1 MHCAV
6 PGRVRRTYTPQMRRG
21 PSVQIVA
28 CAIAAL
34 GLAAASCSSDKA
46 KSPTTLVAETVPVLT
61 RADDGVL
68 TIGVLS
74 RRAAPF
80 PTSASRSSTGQRS
93 HSSRSTQPTGC
104 SAPA

>member
-1 MHCAV
+1 
-6 PGRVRRTYTPQMRRG
+6 
-21 PSVQIVA
+21 
-28 CAIAAL
+28 
-34 GLAAASCSSDKA
+34 
-46 KSPTTLVAETVPVLT
+46 VPVLT